1 MNHLTEKGR
10 LRLRLRLHPIAL
22 AAAAFALASHCA
34 HAQHSSTALPAV
46 TVTATLS
53 EQDAWDVATYLNSQ
67 ERPQDPRFTQDV
79 ATTRAQYASCQI
91 QRQLAQKHGS
101 RHINRR

>member
-34 HAQHSSTALPAV
+34 HAQHSSTALPAWP
-46 TVTATLS
+46 TSPAAS
-53 EQDAWDVATYLNSQ
+53 
-67 ERPQDPRFTQDV
+67 
-79 ATTRAQYASCQI
+79 TRGRCRSI
-91 QRQLAQKHGS
+91 PPFPG
-101 RHINRR
+101 IEDETPP